1 MQQGCK
7 RQQKV
12 SSTFLKVA
20 DSKGRAFGRALQS
33 AEHLILRSAFWG
45 ELPPAGRQEGLLQ
58 EKSPSANLKISKT
71 DFNV

>member
-33 AEHLILRSAFWG
+33 AEHLILRSAFLG
-45 ELPPAGRQEGLLQ
+45 ELPPAGRQEGLLARKKPLG
-58 EKSPSANLKISKT
+58 KSKDKQNR
-71 DFNV
+71 F